1 MVKVERLIRQWAPV
15 VWLAPEEK
23 FMPLGVEEFLAHVH
37 PESKDNSFTPGM
49 SFVDNSEKS
58 YLVTNAEIGMNKRIK
73 LCLKHCVLLTYFSH
87 LHVHRST
94 IRK

>member
-1 MVKVERLIRQWAPV
+1 MFLFSVDRLIKQWAPV

-49 SFVDNSEKS
+49 PLGENSEKS
-58 YLVTNAEIGMNKRIK
+58 FLVTNTEIGGAKS
-73 LCLKHCVLLTYFSH
+73 Y
-87 LHVHRST
+87 
-94 IRK
+94 